1 MQSEVRGQGPIV
13 RLASYRKQ
21 HLNFSLPGHNLKQ
34 ESPCGP
40 SGCGVAQA
48 SSDEVKFEAQRAR
61 KGTLDLFEFGL
72 QVRNGS
78 GGKCRQ
84 QGRPES
90 TRNNG
95 SGVCALRANAE
106 DDAEE

>member
-1 MQSEVRGQGPIV
+1 MQSEVRGQGLIV

-21 HLNFSLPGHNLKQ
+21 HLNFFLHGHNLKQ

-40 SGCGVAQA
+40 SGCGLRKLRPTRL
-48 SSDEVKFEAQRAR
+48 SSKR
-61 KGTLDLFEFGL
+61 KEREFGL

-78 GGKCRQ
+78 GDKCRQ

-90 TRNNG
+90 TGNNG
-95 SGVCALRANAE
+95 SGVCALSQR
-106 DDAEE
+106 